1 VPTNTRMLSAF
12 RAHLGERWFRSL
24 RRRSQRHRLPWERM
38 SRLIDR
44 FVPPVRL
51 QHPWPDQRFSVTPS
65 PRNGERFDPKLP
77 FAARET
83 SAACDRGGLRG
94 AIHARDW
101 GLIQLRGK
109 LS

>member
-1 VPTNTRMLSAF
+1 MRAKLNEIAGTLRRVRHRPIDEQGQWLGTVARGYFAYFAVPTNTRMLSAF

-51 QHPWPDQRFSVTPS
+51 QHPWPDQRFSVTHS
-65 PRNGERFDPKLP
+65 R
-77 FAARET
+77 
-83 SAACDRGGLRG
+83 
-94 AIHARDW
+94 
-101 GLIQLRGK
+101 
-109 LS
+109 